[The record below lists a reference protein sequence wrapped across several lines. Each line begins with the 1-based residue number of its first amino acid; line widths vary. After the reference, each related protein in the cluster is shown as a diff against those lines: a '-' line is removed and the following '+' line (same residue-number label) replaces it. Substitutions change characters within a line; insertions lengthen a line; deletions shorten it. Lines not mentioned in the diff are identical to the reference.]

1 MARTESI
8 EIFSGYRSEGKK
20 RSLTE
25 AYYVP
30 PFGYSSGLKI
40 GEFSKRRR
48 TESSSGVT
56 SATYTY
62 SAPSPTLAP
71 TVFTPAALK
80 AMEQQVRVVRKPSYE
95 SDLEVLL
102 KNAQDHE
109 MAMRAA
115 FDAAAERELR
125 EATKRAA
132 ILASDL
138 LDAVSRGRRLSEL
151 HEEQK
156 ANAAEIAKVVQ
167 EAGATTPDV
176 QRKLAES
183 RAQADAAEAKK
194 DALLHGLSR
203 ESLLHCPPHD
213 DVELAKLLV
222 KHEACLKKVNRLR
235 AQWYR
240 DLLVLEWHFAGD
252 LDYVSSS
259 LQTLASS
266 DDLLPP
272 HVMAVLSAE
281 DAKRAQETG
290 RARAKELHLSAEA
303 RYREIV
309 ERVGT
314 LTPCLDIRPSTDARE
329 LALAEEK
336 LVRVSAMISAF
347 NLFRTAEAN
356 KRMDAQRARNEYN
369 RAMSDVSKCE
379 ELLADA
385 EAHEQ
390 AALEDQEEAEQAVF
404 ETGQD
409 IEKVVAEMIDF
420 ENRLVDP
427 EYEEEGLKKVVTKTR
442 EAWNEAVLTVARIKE
457 HCDSAVLRT
466 ACVWP

>member
-8 EIFSGYRSEGKK
+8 EIFSGYCPEGKK

-30 PFGYSSGLKI
+30 PFEYSSGLKI
-40 GEFSKRRR
+40 CEFSKRRC
-48 TESSSGVT
+48 TDSSSSVT

-80 AMEQQVRVVRKPSYE
+80 AMKQQVPLVRKPSYE
-95 SDLEVLL
+95 SDLELLL
-102 KNAQDHE
+102 KNAQEHE
-109 MAMRAA
+109 IAMRAA
-115 FDAAAERELR
+115 LDAAERELY

-138 LDAVSRGRRLSEL
+138 LDAISRGQRLSEL
-151 HEEQK
+151 DEERK

-167 EAGATTPDV
+167 EAGAITFDV

-183 RAQADAAEAKK
+183 RAQADAAEGKK

-203 ESLLHCPPHD
+203 ESRLHCPPHD
-213 DVELAKLLV
+213 DIELGKLLE
-222 KHEACLKKVNRLR
+222 KHEACLKKANGLR
-235 AQWYR
+235 VQWYR

-252 LDYVSSS
+252 LDHVSSS

-272 HVMAVLSAE
+272 HVVAVLSAE

-290 RARAKELHLSAEA
+290 RARAEELHLSAEA
-303 RYREIV
+303 RHQEIV
-309 ERVGT
+309 DKVGT
-314 LTPCLDIRPSTDARE
+314 LTPCLGTTPSIDARE

-347 NLFRTAEAN
+347 NLFRTAQAN
-356 KRMDAQRARNEYN
+356 KRMDVQRACNEHN
-369 RAMSDVSKCE
+369 QAMSDVSKCE

-385 EAHEQ
+385 GAHEQ

-404 ETGQD
+404 ETRQD
-409 IEKVVAEMIDF
+409 IDEVVAETIDF
-420 ENRLVDP
+420 KNRLVDP
-427 EYEEEGLKKVVTKTR
+427 ECKEEGIKQVVIKTR
-442 EAWNEAVLTVARIKE
+442 EAWNEAVLTVARIKK

>member
-1 MARTESI
+1 MACTESI
-8 EIFSGYRSEGKK
+8 ENFSGYRPEGKK

-30 PFGYSSGLKI
+30 PFGYSSGLKMC
-40 GEFSKRRR
+40 EFTKRRR

-71 TVFTPAALK
+71 TGFTPAALK
-80 AMEQQVRVVRKPSYE
+80 AMKHQVPVVRRPPYE
-95 SDLEVLL
+95 SDLKLLL
-102 KNAQDHE
+102 KDAQDHE
-109 MAMRAA
+109 IAMRAA
-115 FDAAAERELR
+115 LDAAERELH

-138 LDAVSRGRRLSEL
+138 LDAISRGQRLSEL
-151 HEEQK
+151 DQEQK

-167 EAGATTPDV
+167 EAGATTLDV

-203 ESLLHCPPHD
+203 ESLLHYPPHD
-213 DVELAKLLV
+213 DVELAKLLE
-222 KHEACLKKVNRLR
+222 KHEACLKKANGLR

-240 DLLVLEWHFAGD
+240 DLLVLERHFAGD

-266 DDLLPP
+266 DNLLPP

-281 DAKRAQETG
+281 DAKRALETG

-309 ERVGT
+309 DKVGT
-314 LTPCLDIRPSTDARE
+314 LTPCLGTRPSIDARE

-347 NLFRTAEAN
+347 NLFRTAQAN
-356 KRMDAQRARNEYN
+356 KRMDAQRACNEYN
-369 RAMSDVSKCE
+369 QAMFDVSKCE
-379 ELLADA
+379 KRLADA
-385 EAHEQ
+385 KAYEQ
-390 AALEDQEEAEQAVF
+390 EALEDEEEAEQAVF

-409 IEKVVAEMIDF
+409 INKVVAEMVDF
-420 ENRLVDP
+420 KNRLVDP
-427 EYEEEGLKKVVTKTR
+427 ECEEEGIKRVVVKTR
-442 EAWNEAVLTVARIKE
+442 QAWNEAVLTVARIKE

>member
-1 MARTESI
+1 M
-8 EIFSGYRSEGKK
+8 K
-20 RSLTE
+20 
-25 AYYVP
+25 
-30 PFGYSSGLKI
+30 
-40 GEFSKRRR
+40 
-48 TESSSGVT
+48 
-56 SATYTY
+56 
-62 SAPSPTLAP
+62 
-71 TVFTPAALK
+71 
-80 AMEQQVRVVRKPSYE
+80 QQVPVVRKPPYE
-95 SDLEVLL
+95 SDLKLLL

-109 MAMRAA
+109 IAMRAA
-115 FDAAAERELR
+115 LDAAAERELN

-138 LDAVSRGRRLSEL
+138 LDAISRGQTLSQL
-151 HEEQK
+151 DEEQK
-156 ANAAEIAKVVQ
+156 ANAAEKAKVVQ
-167 EAGATTPDV
+167 EAGATTLEL

-183 RAQADAAEAKK
+183 RAQADAAEAKN
-194 DALLHGLSR
+194 AAPLHGLSR

-213 DVELAKLLV
+213 DVELVKLLG
-222 KHEACLKKVNRLR
+222 KHEACLKKANGLR

-303 RYREIV
+303 RFREIV
-309 ERVGT
+309 DKVGT
-314 LTPCLDIRPSTDARE
+314 LTPCLGTRPAIDARE
-329 LALAEEK
+329 LALAEEM

-347 NLFRTAEAN
+347 NLFRTAQAN
-356 KRMDAQRARNEYN
+356 VRMDAQRACNEHN
-369 RAMSDVSKCE
+369 QAMSDVSKCE

-409 IEKVVAEMIDF
+409 IDKVVAETIDSK
-420 ENRLVDP
+420 NRLVDP
-427 EYEEEGLKKVVTKTR
+427 ECEEEGIKQVVVKTR
-442 EAWNEAVLTVARIKE
+442 EAWNEAVSTVPRIKE

-466 ACVWP
+466 AWP